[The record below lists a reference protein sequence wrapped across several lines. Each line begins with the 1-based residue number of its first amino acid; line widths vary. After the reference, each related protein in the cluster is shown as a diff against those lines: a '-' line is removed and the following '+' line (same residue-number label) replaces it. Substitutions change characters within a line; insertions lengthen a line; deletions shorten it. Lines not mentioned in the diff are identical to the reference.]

1 VTRLAV
7 DVGAEVVKVAII
19 DGGPRPVVLTQP
31 TGTRSRRDA
40 LAAAL
45 SGASL
50 TRHTPVTVTVP
61 DSWLEGTAEGGR
73 RQEEARHV
81 AEDELGLSA
90 VTWAGQLAAVAA
102 LAASQDKSAEPCTYL
117 VCDIGGRGVRAA
129 ACEVSGHTVRQQ
141 AVRVAGGGGWRGF
154 DAAVRSALGD
164 STAVGPAATRPAHAE
179 WVDPER
185 TITRGA
191 VGRPSG
197 PQGPG
202 GLPDDWHLAAMEQDR
217 RARIVLDRALD
228 DPAFR
233 DARAYRLGSLH
244 ELTAGQ
250 VIDCFEPTALRLRE
264 CAGSVLNG
272 RDARVAVLTGGL
284 AWLPLAARLL
294 RDLTGAEPVIL
305 GADAAA
311 RGALLLADEPGI
323 APEHQPQVSLPM
335 SQIRYGLLAETSRPL
350 PWTWSFAPEDEP
362 FRIEE
367 PRLTLDIG
375 GRRVD
380 LPVPGLANGA
390 YQIGV
395 RPGWS
400 GAGVLVVRAS
410 SSHGGIPPGDAVHVL
425 SLDIPA

>member
-1 VTRLAV
+1 
-7 DVGAEVVKVAII
+7 
-19 DGGPRPVVLTQP
+19 
-31 TGTRSRRDA
+31 
-40 LAAAL
+40 
-45 SGASL
+45 
-50 TRHTPVTVTVP
+50 
-61 DSWLEGTAEGGR
+61 
-73 RQEEARHV
+73 
-81 AEDELGLSA
+81 
-90 VTWAGQLAAVAA
+90 VTWVGQLAAVAA

-129 ACEVSGHTVRQQ
+129 ACEVTGHTVRQQ
-141 AVRVAGGGGWRGF
+141 AVRVAGGGGWRSF
-154 DAAVRSALGD
+154 DAEVRSALGGG
-164 STAVGPAATRPAHAE
+164 TAVGPAATKPGSAE
-179 WVDPER
+179 WADPER

-191 VGRPSG
+191 AGRPSG
-197 PQGPG
+197 PQGPA

-217 RARIVLDRALD
+217 RARTVLDRALG

-323 APEHQPQVSLPM
+323 AHEDQPQPPVSLPM
-335 SQIRYGLLAETSRPL
+335 NQIRYGLLAETSRPL

-367 PRLTLDIG
+367 PRLTVDIS

-380 LPVPGLANGA
+380 LPVPGLATGS

-400 GAGVLVVRAS
+400 GAGVLVVRATS
-410 SSHGGIPPGDAVHVL
+410 GHGGIPPGDAVHVL